1 MSTPGSP
8 LVNFSTLENLKYQI
22 SVCSCHFDSAAI
34 SHEQEIYRQSTSSGL
49 LHLDQS
55 REVLHDLA
63 VGSLSGGE
71 AVEAARLADRNW
83 HELGTAKR

>member
-1 MSTPGSP
+1 MCEFAGMSTPGSP
-8 LVNFSTLENLKYQI
+8 LVDISTLENLKYQI

-55 REVLHDLA
+55 RAVLQRSIKCMGRKDTMLVA
-63 VGSLSGGE
+63 L
-71 AVEAARLADRNW
+71 
-83 HELGTAKR
+83 LGAY